1 MPSYH
6 SLAMFCCPVL
16 YCAVVYHTILV
27 FYNIMIII
35 TVRGEVKMD
44 KKYDYILLLL
54 ARVRVKNYFVWS
66 QQFLV
71 ISLHLHSK
79 LTTEAASESNSS
91 KEEFVRMQ

>member
-1 MPSYH
+1 MVERSVGD
-6 SLAMFCCPVL
+6 FIDENGVICQVPVFPL
-16 YCAVVYHTILV
+16 CT
-27 FYNIMIII
+27 IMIII
-35 TVRGEVKMD
+35 IVRGEVKID

-54 ARVRVKNYFVWS
+54 ARVRVKNYFVWL